1 MGAPAIINE
10 KLVGGGE
17 SACVLEAMQR
27 VVLSGVCGKEGKE
40 GTKGNERLRVSKM
53 DLGGGKQAWVANT
66 EDLARID
73 VSDPSAISLVSGGVG
88 WV

>member
-1 MGAPAIINE
+1 
-10 KLVGGGE
+10 
-17 SACVLEAMQR
+17 
-27 VVLSGVCGKEGKE
+27 
-40 GTKGNERLRVSKM
+40 M